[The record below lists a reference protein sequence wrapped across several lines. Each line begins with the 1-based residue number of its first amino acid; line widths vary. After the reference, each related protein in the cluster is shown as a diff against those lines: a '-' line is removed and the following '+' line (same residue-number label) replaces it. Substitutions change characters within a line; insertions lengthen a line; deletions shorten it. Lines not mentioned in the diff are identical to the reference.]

1 MSFSW
6 LLSQPHPSVH
16 SAEDLA
22 QIGDNQSFETREEAE
37 EWLGQA
43 WPELEEIGVEAVTLL
58 SNDET
63 VYGPMP
69 LSQG

>member
-1 MSFSW
+1 MVAVPTPPLRAFCRGSG
-6 LLSQPHPSVH
+6 PDR
-16 SAEDLA
+16 A
-22 QIGDNQSFETREEAE
+22 NQSFETREEAE

>member
-1 MSFSW
+1 MVAVPTPPLRAFCRGS
-6 LLSQPHPSVH
+6 
-16 SAEDLA
+16 A
-22 QIGDNQSFETREEAE
+22 QIGANQSFETREEAE